1 MDYNEKVDVFSFGI
15 VMCEVSSAY
24 VCLECDFVIK
34 LKYLKNMANIK
45 AKIIFTLEIDVHV
58 VFASRVSTSD
68 S

>member
-1 MDYNEKVDVFSFGI
+1 
-15 VMCEVSSAY
+15 MCEVSSAC

>member
-1 MDYNEKVDVFSFGI
+1 
-15 VMCEVSSAY
+15 MCEVSSAY